1 MYFIPFTAFKK
12 DENGHTY
19 GYNTHLQQQLL
30 QRMVIYAN
38 TYMYNMFKR
47 KIKPKNNGYVC
58 YFFRVCECDTI

>member
-19 GYNTHLQQQLL
+19 GYNTHLQQQL
-30 QRMVIYAN
+30 QRTVIYAN

-47 KIKPKNNGYVC
+47 KIQ
-58 YFFRVCECDTI
+58 T

>member
-19 GYNTHLQQQLL
+19 GYNTHLQQLL
-30 QRMVIYAN
+30 QRAVIYAN

-47 KIKPKNNGYVC
+47 KIQ
-58 YFFRVCECDTI
+58 T

>member
-19 GYNTHLQQQLL
+19 GYNTHLQQQQL

-38 TYMYNMFKR
+38 PYMYNMFKR
-47 KIKPKNNGYVC
+47 KIQ
-58 YFFRVCECDTI
+58 T

>member
-12 DENGHTY
+12 DENGLTY

-30 QRMVIYAN
+30 LLQRTVIYAN

-47 KIKPKNNGYVC
+47 KIQ
-58 YFFRVCECDTI
+58 T

>member
-12 DENGHTY
+12 DENEHTY
-19 GYNTHLQQQLL
+19 GYNTHLQQQQL

-47 KIKPKNNGYVC
+47 KIQ
-58 YFFRVCECDTI
+58 T

>member
-19 GYNTHLQQQLL
+19 GYNNNNYKE
-30 QRMVIYAN
+30 RS
-38 TYMYNMFKR
+38 YMLIHTCIICLKEKF
-47 KIKPKNNGYVC
+47 KPKNNGYVC